1 MSDFCIAINHDFRF
15 IPPRDSLLLLELG
28 ATSRPGSLQ
37 INVEMVV
44 RVA

>member
-1 MSDFCIAINHDFRF
+1 MIFALPLIMTSDLFPQVN
-15 IPPRDSLLLLELG
+15 SLLLLELG
-28 ATSRPGSLQ
+28 ATSPTGSLQ